1 MLSWKQLSMRKQK
14 KEVIKPVEV
23 EKPKVKKEEDLP
35 VWNFP
40 LQQRS
45 IKAKTLEEAL
55 KKLEEK

>member
-1 MLSWKQLSMRKQK
+1 MKKEK

>member
-1 MLSWKQLSMRKQK
+1 MRKQK
-14 KEVIKPVEV
+14 KEA
-23 EKPKVKKEEDLP
+23 EKPKKIKEEDLP